1 MKMLRYGAGSGG
13 GQVAGLRLVLRARF
27 RVWPEG
33 VLGTTTCC
41 SLRGSTH
48 RRRCDATPSPQSP
61 THGRSSM
68 DVVYER
74 CCGLDLHKRS
84 VTACRMVPGPDRQ
97 PVKEI
102 RTFGTMTAELLA
114 LGDWLAEGGV
124 THVAMEST
132 GVSWKPL
139 WNLFEDRFELL
150 LVNAAHVKVVPGR
163 KRDVGDAEWLADLLR
178 HGLLRGSFVP
188 DRPARE
194 LRELTRYRSSLVR
207 ERTAEVN
214 RLQKTLEGANIKL
227 ASVVSDVTGVSARA
241 MLRELVAG
249 AEDAAALADLAQGQ
263 LRRKRPELEQALTG
277 RMRPHQR
284 FMLVQ
289 HLAHIDSLDEP
300 IAVVGEQVAERLRP
314 FEAELVILDSIPG
327 IGRWSAEVIL
337 AEIGPDMRRFPTA
350 GHLASWAGMCPGH
363 DERAGKRRSGKTCK
377 GSPWLRV
384 TLTEAAYAAGRSK
397 DPYLSGRYHRLIGR
411 RGKKKT
417 AIAVGRTILELCHHL
432 LSTGQLYDDE
442 RARSVTIPT
451 PISPEER
458 LVRQLENLGH
468 RVTLEPAA

>member
-1 MKMLRYGAGSGG
+1 
-13 GQVAGLRLVLRARF
+13 
-27 RVWPEG
+27 
-33 VLGTTTCC
+33 
-41 SLRGSTH
+41 
-48 RRRCDATPSPQSP
+48 
-61 THGRSSM
+61 
-68 DVVYER
+68 
-74 CCGLDLHKRS
+74 
-84 VTACRMVPGPDRQ
+84 MVPGPDRQ

-102 RTFGTMTAELLA
+102 RTFATMTADLLV

-132 GVSWKPL
+132 GVYWKPL
-139 WNLFEDRFELL
+139 WNLFEDRFALL

-178 HGLLRGSFVP
+178 HGLLQPSFVP

-241 MLRELVAG
+241 MLGELVAG
-249 AEDAAALADLAQGQ
+249 QEDASALADLAVGQ
-263 LRRKRPELEQALTG
+263 LRRKRSELEQALTG
-277 RMRPHQR
+277 RVSAHQR
-284 FMLVQ
+284 FMLAQ
-289 HLAHIDSLDEP
+289 HLSHIDALEEQ
-300 IAVVGEQVAERLRP
+300 IAAVGAEIAERLGP
-314 FEAELVILDSIPG
+314 FEAELTILDSIPG

-363 DERAGKRRSGKTCK
+363 DESAGKRRSGKTRK

-384 TLTEAAYAAGRSK
+384 TLTEAAYAAGRST
-397 DPYLSGRYHRLIGR
+397 DPYLAGRYHRLIGHK
-411 RGKKKT
+411 GKKKT
-417 AIAVGRTILELCHHL
+417 AIAVGRTILELCHL
-432 LSTGQLYDDE
+432 LLRTGQLYDDQQA
-442 RARSVTIPT
+442 RASFAPVPLQ
-451 PISPEER
+451 EEQR
-458 LVRQLENLGH
+458 LVRQLEKLGH